1 MLARLRI
8 AWDGTN
14 YVDESAYLAQ
24 ASGEARLVAPGE
36 GISSGRGQVDR
47 CQIELFNQSA
57 RFSPF
62 NSSSPIYALLQ
73 DGKSYHAPFTLD
85 VSTDGGSTYP
95 RIFTGVLKIPGA
107 SSVAQGVA
115 GRATFDGRT
124 RDELLLGKRLSTS
137 LAQINTY
144 HDGGYTEAQ
153 IIDAWLTA
161 AGVTAKTIMPGLV
174 QIPWAWLD
182 DESVLEEC
190 WSLAAAAGGSVYCD
204 ADGTMHYDNA
214 TAWLNQ
220 SVQETLDRPQMGN
233 LEIAYEDKELY
244 NSVTVEASA
253 RYKDATGVLWEPD
266 ELVRVAPGQT
276 KTITARFKQASAAA
290 ALTYQARTAG
300 GLSITSSVTVSM
312 ATYAQRAVLT
322 ITNNHASYEAYI
334 TPLNITGNGLV
345 GGPTQEETR
354 TSSADGYNAAFFTAA
369 RGDRALSIRGNA
381 YVQTRA
387 HAAMLA
393 LMRLHRVERPRV
405 TYTLQRCPG
414 NPLRRVGWKINISDT
429 NLLSATRT
437 AYITSLRWRVGQTF
451 TQDIEA
457 VDASQMFVD
466 ASYFVIGT
474 NTLGAASQPIYY

>member
-14 YVDESAYLAQ
+14 YIDESAYLAQ
-24 ASGEARLVAPGE
+24 ANGEQRLTAPGE

-47 CQIELFNQSA
+47 CQIELWNQSA

-73 DGKSYHAPFTLD
+73 DGKGYHAPFTLD
-85 VSTDGGSTYP
+85 VSIDGGSTYP
-95 RIFTGVLKIPGA
+95 RIFTGVLKIPSA
-107 SSVAQGVA
+107 ASVAQGSA
-115 GRATFDGRT
+115 GRATFDGRS
-124 RDELLLGKRLSTS
+124 RDELLIGKRLSTS
-137 LAQINTY
+137 LAQLNTY
-144 HDGGYTEAQ
+144 HDNGYTEAQ

-161 AGVTAKTIMPGLV
+161 AGVTSKSIMPGLV

-190 WSLAAAAGGSVYCD
+190 WNLAAAAGGAVYCD
-204 ADGTMHYDNA
+204 ADGVMHYDNA
-214 TAWLNQ
+214 VAWLNQ
-220 SVQETLDRPQMGN
+220 SVQETIDRSAIGGLQ
-233 LEIAYEDKELY
+233 ISYEDKELY
-244 NSVTVEASA
+244 NSVTVEAST
-253 RYKDATGVLWEPD
+253 RYEDATGVIWEPD

-276 KTITARFKQASAAA
+276 KTITARYKQAAATA
-290 ALTYQARTAG
+290 TVTYKARTAAG
-300 GLSITSSVTVSM
+300 ADITGSVSVS
-312 ATYAQRAVLT
+312 AQTYAQRAVLT
-322 ITNNHASYEAYI
+322 ITNSHATAEAYL
-334 TPLNITGNGLV
+334 TPFSIAGNALV
-345 GGPTQEETR
+345 GGPTQEETK
-354 TSSADGYNAAFFTAA
+354 TSAADGYNSSFFTV
-369 RGDRALSIRGNA
+369 RGDRSLSIRGNA

-387 HAAMLA
+387 QAAMLA

-414 NPLRRVGWKINISDT
+414 KPTRRVGWKINVTDA

-437 AYITSLRWRVGQTF
+437 AYITSIRWRIGQTF

-466 ASYFVIGT
+466 GSYFVIGT